1 LTGLPCPSCARYT
14 LMSPLPLIRS
24 LALSK
29 PGVHVIACSTA
40 GKSMDDGD
48 TDGVKRSKQ
57 RSGRNAERKAKQA
70 ELIELRGPHSNVT
83 PQTWSERLRQMEASA
98 ARESGVGG
106 STPLKG
112 AAAVVRSLQTVAAK
126 AAARSA
132 VRASPGR
139 QNLPISTIAPGQ
151 PAPGQRSKEKVVELP
166 SELDDDESPYGS
178 MDEHSPETTDEHGDL
193 TVQAWSGA
201 AQGRITIYSTAE
213 TLDREL
219 LATKLLTRGPNYL
232 LQEHPDVLYGRY
244 TEPGGVPLGDIF
256 YFDYGCVV
264 FWGLT
269 QEQEQDILRTMVVP
283 CEVNPLPVSELEIDE
298 FNFRYTSTE
307 KPHIRNDTITISKRA
322 AADHTIKLSISYA
335 LAQSTKLCVFEE
347 RVLMIVEATRDLPG
361 TLAATGEVNLKRKEV
376 AQLIGRVFIQ
386 KAGINLLSTVL
397 DTPEFF
403 WSAPDAMQHLY
414 ERVCAYIELDNRVE
428 VLNNRLMVLQE
439 MLDMVRDHQN
449 NHHASR
455 LELTVIWLIVIEVL
469 LHFLP

>member
-1 LTGLPCPSCARYT
+1 MRSHQLTGLPCPSCARYT

-151 PAPGQRSKEKVVELP
+151 VRAIGCIPTQGGQMVTHHLRNHAAPPYRMHSHCMHRLRMRMKISLSGTCTNLSSRKHGQ
-166 SELDDDESPYGS
+166 
-178 MDEHSPETTDEHGDL
+178 
-193 TVQAWSGA
+193 
-201 AQGRITIYSTAE
+201 
-213 TLDREL
+213 
-219 LATKLLTRGPNYL
+219 
-232 LQEHPDVLYGRY
+232 
-244 TEPGGVPLGDIF
+244 
-256 YFDYGCVV
+256 
-264 FWGLT
+264 
-269 QEQEQDILRTMVVP
+269 
-283 CEVNPLPVSELEIDE
+283 
-298 FNFRYTSTE
+298 
-307 KPHIRNDTITISKRA
+307 
-322 AADHTIKLSISYA
+322 
-335 LAQSTKLCVFEE
+335 
-347 RVLMIVEATRDLPG
+347 
-361 TLAATGEVNLKRKEV
+361 
-376 AQLIGRVFIQ
+376 
-386 KAGINLLSTVL
+386 
-397 DTPEFF
+397 
-403 WSAPDAMQHLY
+403 
-414 ERVCAYIELDNRVE
+414 
-428 VLNNRLMVLQE
+428 
-439 MLDMVRDHQN
+439 
-449 NHHASR
+449 
-455 LELTVIWLIVIEVL
+455 
-469 LHFLP
+469 